1 MKIVILFSI
10 FFSLVLT
17 AKAQKPTNET
27 DYEHIYKGL
36 EIDSVVVMASRFD
49 VNDFI
54 RMVENDETFYLAFA
68 NLRKVGYTANNSI
81 NYYGRK
87 QKSLA
92 SYKSQTIQSIDG
104 KNCRT
109 MQIIDPKTTGNYYKR
124 RKSKEPRFYTSKM
137 YEKLFFTQGKV
148 CQDPQ
153 SVKVK
158 NKPTGI
164 DKHIEELKKLIFK
177 PGSKADV
184 PFIAN
189 RTAVFSKR
197 MSKFYD
203 YKIQEKEYNG
213 RLCHVF
219 IIEAKEKYRRRREN
233 QTVINYLETYF
244 EKLTHQVVARNY
256 EIEYHGI
263 FDVKVKMDIAV
274 TQLANGEYI
283 PTRISYDGRWVVPTQ
298 KPENCKFT
306 MQFSDFKIKE
316 PNLDGK

>member
-1 MKIVILFSI
+1 MKTVTFFSI
-10 FFSLVLT
+10 LILIGQT
-17 AKAQKPTNET
+17 LNAQKPAEYP

-36 EIDSVVVMASRFD
+36 EIDSVVVTASRFD
-49 VNDFI
+49 VGDFI

-68 NLRKVGYTANNSI
+68 NLRKVSYTANNSI
-81 NYYGRK
+81 AYYGRK
-87 QKSLA
+87 KKQLA
-92 SYKSQTIQSIDG
+92 SYQSQTIQSVDG

-109 MQIIDPKTTGNYYKR
+109 MQIIDPKTTGNYYKN
-124 RKSKEPRFYTSKM
+124 RKRKEPRFYTSKM

-148 CQDPQ
+148 CNDPQ
-153 SVKVK
+153 SVKVR

-184 PFIAN
+184 PMIAN

-219 IIEAKEKYRRRREN
+219 IIETKEKYRRRREN

-298 KPENCKFT
+298 KPENCQFT
-306 MQFSDFKIKE
+306 MQFSDFKIRDN
-316 PNLDGK
+316 NLDSK